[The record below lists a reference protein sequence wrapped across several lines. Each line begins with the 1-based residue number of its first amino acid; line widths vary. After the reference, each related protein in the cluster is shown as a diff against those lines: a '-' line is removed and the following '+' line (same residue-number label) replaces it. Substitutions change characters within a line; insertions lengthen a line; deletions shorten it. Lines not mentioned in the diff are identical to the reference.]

1 MPQMDGIG
9 FLNEAREVYPDGKRA
24 LLTAYADT
32 LPTVYR
38 FENSKAQPALTPS
51 VAQSLTSR
59 LGRDLILIGPG
70 WHTEFRNGLGCS
82 DLAGFC
88 DAQESACIQSFK
100 TCCYE
105 RKT

>member
-1 MPQMDGIG
+1 MVDHRSRSRDILAHEDLLSGIG
-9 FLNEAREVYPDGKRA
+9 
-24 LLTAYADT
+24 TS
-32 LPTVYR
+32 TVS
-38 FENSKAQPALTPS
+38 FSTPS
-51 VAQSLTSR
+51 VAESLTSR